1 MLILMFWWSL
11 QLKFLTTMSSLFLT
25 SIQRT
30 VSTASL
36 LIYILSMNINELE
49 TWEGEK
55 DDKNKKIKKRK

>member
-1 MLILMFWWSL
+1 MFWWSL

-25 SIQRT
+25 STQRT

-36 LIYILSMNINELE
+36 LIYVLSMNISELE
-49 TWEGEK
+49 TREGER

>member
-1 MLILMFWWSL
+1 MFWWSL

-36 LIYILSMNINELE
+36 LIYILSMNINEVE
-49 TWEGEK
+49 T
-55 DDKNKKIKKRK
+55 